1 MAGSIDWAI
10 EAILGATSV
19 EEIELVLRGSARAGV
34 GAQGATVVRRE
45 GDECYY
51 AEEDAVSPLW
61 KGQRFPLSQ
70 CISGWAMLH
79 HQSVAIADIRS
90 DSRIPQDAYRPTF
103 VRSLLVVPIGIRS
116 PVGAI
121 GAYWDDHHIATNT
134 EINTLE
140 RLAAAVEHALARVHR
155 ARGETSGDSDSLVPA

>member
-1 MAGSIDWAI
+1 MADSINWAI
-10 EAILGATSV
+10 EVIQDAATV
-19 EEIELVLRGSARAGV
+19 EEIELVLRSSARAGV

-45 GDECYY
+45 AGECYY

-79 HQSVAIADIRS
+79 HQSVAIADVRS
-90 DSRIPQDAYRPTF
+90 DDRIPQDAYRPTF
-103 VRSLLVVPIGIRS
+103 VRSLLVVPIGTRS

-121 GAYWDDHHIATNT
+121 GAYWDDHHIASNT

-140 RLAAAVEHALARVHR
+140 RLATVAEDALARVRR
-155 ARGETSGDSDSLVPA
+155 AHSETSGDPDSLVRA